1 MTIRNRIF
9 VTYLILIAIIM
20 LYIGFS
26 GMARS
31 MRVRVELDH
40 AAILE
45 TRISWGA
52 TRMLL
57 GDMVINWD
65 NGAVYRQFLD
75 ERARFDQ
82 ELVSLHNDISSR
94 WYYPDDFKEL
104 FSGLNAVWAMAN
116 NHLDRVAAVVEH
128 PDFAQAEALVRDRPG
143 LQRLNHLW
151 SELMLRDT
159 ADSRRLAHPIQQL
172 ISEVEF
178 FPIYGA
184 KVEQL
189 FSLLATR
196 ADETKNVIVRIE
208 SAVRLLFFI
217 SFLAACL
224 FLASRFAHSLSLPIV
239 RVARQVYEFAGL
251 AGTGP
256 ARNYQV
262 SAQDEPASEGG
273 SGDELELLSQTV
285 DRMIQHYTE
294 LSERAG
300 QLARGEVSSDTLQF
314 PREGVVG
321 RSLDE
326 IARYLHELAHTSAW
340 IRDGEYGMQIQERS
354 SADVITHN
362 FNVMSAVIQQK
373 ISTLRNMFEAVDEAV
388 IVVDDGGSVAEVN
401 ARLYRLIGVD
411 VADARCQDF
420 ITSHLVPR
428 LQAIITQDPGNE
440 PKTDYYTNL
449 GNIQGHE
456 VPVKLNARRLSGPG
470 QDNIQWMFIITNES
484 WRARARR
491 EREHLRSQA
500 VMAELRALRAQI
512 NPHFFFNTLN
522 TIAHLA
528 ETDPGAAVD
537 TVEQLAELF
546 RYALT
551 ATRREMVPFA
561 DELQHIQ
568 RFLDIERRRYGDSL
582 RVAFEMDAGISDY
595 PIPPM
600 LLQPLVENAVRYGG
614 NDAAEIQI
622 SISARCMADGMVV
635 EIADQGS
642 AKVDPESLFNK
653 PGIGIRNVNQRFSV
667 IYGRPLE
674 FARNEPQ
681 GLIVRMHIPGQ
692 LS

>member
-9 VTYLILIAIIM
+9 VTYLILIAIIL

-57 GDMVINWD
+57 GDMIINWD
-65 NGAVYRQFLD
+65 NGTAYRQFLD
-75 ERARFDQ
+75 ERTRFDQ
-82 ELVSLHNDISSR
+82 ELTALHNDIVSR
-94 WYYPDDFKEL
+94 WYYPDDFKEI
-104 FSGLNAVWAMAN
+104 FGGLNAVWAMAN
-116 NHLDRVAAVVEH
+116 AHLDRVAAVVEH
-128 PDFAQAEALVRDRPG
+128 PEFAQAEALVRDRPG

-189 FSLLATR
+189 FAILATK
-196 ADETKNVIVRIE
+196 ADETKNGIVRIE
-208 SAVRLLFFI
+208 SAVRILFFI
-217 SFLAACL
+217 SFLVACL

-239 RVARQVYEFAGL
+239 RVARQVCEFAGL
-251 AGTGP
+251 AGTVSVP
-256 ARNYQV
+256 A
-262 SAQDEPASEGG
+262 EPEPPGAGQ
-273 SGDELELLSQTV
+273 DELELLSRTV
-285 DRMIQHYTE
+285 DRVIQHYTE

-340 IRDGEYGMQIQERS
+340 IRDGEYGRQIQERS
-354 SADVITHN
+354 SSDVITHN

-388 IVVDDGGSVAEVN
+388 IVIDDSGSVAEVN
-401 ARLYRLIGVD
+401 SRLYRLIGVD
-411 VADARCQDF
+411 AVDIRSHEF
-420 ITSHLVPR
+420 ITTHLVPQ
-428 LQAIITQDPGNE
+428 LQVIITQEPGNE
-440 PKTDYYTNL
+440 PKTDFYTNL

-456 VPVKLNARRLSGPG
+456 VPVKLNARRLAGPG
-470 QDNIQWMFIITNES
+470 QEGVHWMFIITNES

-561 DELQHIQ
+561 DEMQHIQ
-568 RFLDIERRRYGDSL
+568 RFLDIERRRYGNSL
-582 RVAFEMDAGISDY
+582 RLAFDVDDDLASH

-614 NDAAEIQI
+614 NEAAEIRI
-622 SISARCMADGMVV
+622 SISARRVAEGMVV

-642 AKVDPESLFNK
+642 TEVDPESLFNK

-674 FARNEPQ
+674 FARNVPQ

>member
-9 VTYLILIAIIM
+9 VTYLILIAIIV

-26 GMARS
+26 GMARG

-57 GDMVINWD
+57 GDMIINWD
-65 NGAVYRQFLD
+65 NGAAYRQFLD
-75 ERARFDQ
+75 ERTRFDQ
-82 ELVSLHNDISSR
+82 ELTALHYDISFR
-94 WYYPDDFKEL
+94 WYYPDDFKDL
-104 FSGLNAVWAMAN
+104 FNGLNAVWAMAN
-116 NHLDRVAAVVEH
+116 THLDRVAAVVEH

-159 ADSRRLAHPIQQL
+159 VDSRRLAHPIQQL

-189 FSLLATR
+189 FGILAAR
-196 ADETKNVIVRIE
+196 ADETKNGIVRIE

-251 AGTGP
+251 AGT
-256 ARNYQV
+256 A
-262 SAQDEPASEGG
+262 SAHGDPDPKGDGE
-273 SGDELELLSQTV
+273 DELELLSQTV
-285 DRMIQHYTE
+285 DRMIQHYTD

-354 SADVITHN
+354 SKDVITHN

-388 IVVDDGGSVAEVN
+388 IVVDQSGSVAEVN
-401 ARLYRLIGVD
+401 SQLYRLIGVD
-411 VADARCQDF
+411 TVDARSQDF

-428 LQAIITQDPGNE
+428 LQAIIAQDPTGE
-440 PKTDYYTNL
+440 PKTNYYTNL

-456 VPVKLNARRLSGPG
+456 LPVKLNSRKLADPG
-470 QDNIQWMFIITNES
+470 QEGIQWMFIITNES

-528 ETDPGAAVD
+528 ETNPGAAVD

-561 DELQHIQ
+561 DEMQHIQ

-582 RVAFEMDAGISDY
+582 RVSFDVDDGIAGH

-600 LLQPLVENAVRYGG
+600 LLQPLVENAVRYGV
-614 NDAAEIQI
+614 DDSAEIHI
-622 SISARCMADGMVV
+622 TIIARRVADGMMV
-635 EIADQGS
+635 EIADRGS
-642 AKVDPESLFNK
+642 VKVDPDSLFNK

-667 IYGRPLE
+667 IYGRSLE

>member
-9 VTYLILIAIIM
+9 VTYLILIGIIV

-26 GMARS
+26 GFARS
-31 MRVRVELDH
+31 LRVRVELDH

-45 TRISWGA
+45 TRISWGT

-57 GDMVINWD
+57 GDMIINWD
-65 NGAVYRQFLD
+65 NGAAYRQFLD
-75 ERARFDQ
+75 ERSRFDQ
-82 ELVSLHNDISSR
+82 DLSALHTNIASR
-94 WYYPDDFKEL
+94 WYYPRDFREL
-104 FSGLNAVWAMAN
+104 FEGLNAVWLMAN
-116 NHLDRVAAVVEH
+116 AHLSRVAAVVDQPE
-128 PDFAQAEALVRDRPG
+128 FSQAEALVRDRPG

-159 ADSRRLAHPIQQL
+159 VDSRRLAHPIQQL

-189 FSLLATR
+189 FSILAAR
-196 ADETKNVIVRIE
+196 ADETKRIIVSIE
-208 SAVRLLFFI
+208 AAVRFLFFI
-217 SFLAACL
+217 SFLGACL
-224 FLASRFAHSLSLPIV
+224 LLASRFAHSLSLPIV

-251 AGTGP
+251 AGT
-256 ARNYQV
+256 AT
-262 SAQDEPASEGG
+262 AQEVNTPQGEGK
-273 SGDELELLSQTV
+273 DELELLSQTV
-285 DRMIQHYTE
+285 DRMILHYTD

-354 SADVITHN
+354 SSDVITHN

-388 IVVDDGGSVAEVN
+388 IVVDSGGAVAEMN
-401 ARLYRLIGVD
+401 SQLHHLIG
-411 VADARCQDF
+411 ADAADVTSQNF
-420 ITSHLVPR
+420 IINQLVPQLR
-428 LQAIITQDPGNE
+428 AIVTQDPE
-440 PKTDYYTNL
+440 AQPKTNFYTNL
-449 GNIQGHE
+449 RNIQGHQ
-456 VPVKLNARRLSGPG
+456 VPVKLNARRLANPG
-470 QDNIQWMFIITNES
+470 QDDIQWMFIITNES

-528 ETDPGAAVD
+528 ETNPVAAVD

-551 ATRREMVPFA
+551 ATSREMVPLE
-561 DELQHIQ
+561 DEMQHIQ

-582 RVAFEMDAGISDY
+582 HVNFSMDTALADY
-595 PIPPM
+595 PVPPM

-614 NDAAEIQI
+614 NEAAEIDI
-622 SISARCMADGMVV
+622 SVSAKKVADGMVLQ
-635 EIADQGS
+635 IADRGS
-642 AKVDPESLFNK
+642 VKVDLDSLFTK

-674 FARNEPQ
+674 FIQNEPQ
-681 GLIVRMHIPGQ
+681 GLIVRLHIPGQ
-692 LS
+692 GA

>member
-9 VTYLILIAIIM
+9 VTYLILIAIIV
-20 LYIGFS
+20 LYISFS
-26 GMARS
+26 SLARG

-40 AAILE
+40 ASILE

-57 GDMVINWD
+57 GDMIINWD
-65 NGAVYRQFLD
+65 NGTVYRQFLD
-75 ERARFDQ
+75 ERTRFDQ
-82 ELVSLHNDISSR
+82 ELRALHTGIASR
-94 WYYPDDFKEL
+94 WYYPEDFKDL
-104 FSGLNAVWAMAN
+104 FGGLNAVWAMAN
-116 NHLDRVAAVVEH
+116 DHLDRVVLVVEH
-128 PDFAQAEALVRDRPG
+128 PDFARAESLVRDRPG

-189 FSLLATR
+189 FSILAAR
-196 ADETKNVIVRIE
+196 ADETKNGIVRVE
-208 SAVRLLFFI
+208 SAVRMLFFI

-251 AGTGP
+251 AGTS
-256 ARNYQV
+256 
-262 SAQDEPASEGG
+262 SAPGLPDHKSDKK
-273 SGDELELLSQTV
+273 DELELLSQTV
-285 DRMIQHYTE
+285 DRMIVHYTD

-340 IRDGEYGMQIQERS
+340 IRDGEYGLQIQVRS
-354 SADVITHN
+354 KADVITHN
-362 FNVMSAVIQQK
+362 FNVMSAVIQRK
-373 ISTLRNMFEAVDEAV
+373 ISTLKNMFEAVEEAV
-388 IVVDDGGSVAEVN
+388 IVVDECGVVIELNSRLFRLMGADGADTHSQDRVAN
-401 ARLYRLIGVD
+401 
-411 VADARCQDF
+411 
-420 ITSHLVPR
+420 HLVPQ
-428 LQAIITQDPGNE
+428 LLAIVAQDPKDE

-449 GNIQGHE
+449 GNLQGHQ
-456 VPVKLNARRLSGPG
+456 VPVKLNARRLTGPG
-470 QDNIQWMFIITNES
+470 QEGLQWMFIITNES

-491 EREHLRSQA
+491 ERSHLRSQA

-528 ETDPGAAVD
+528 ETKPGEAVD

-551 ATRREMVPFA
+551 ATRREVVPFA
-561 DELQHIQ
+561 DEMQHIR

-582 RVAFEMDAGISDY
+582 RVAFEVDEGLADH

-600 LLQPLVENAVRYGG
+600 LLQPLVENAVRYGVDDSAG
-614 NDAAEIQI
+614 IFI
-622 SISARCMADGMVV
+622 SITARGVADGMVV

-674 FARNEPQ
+674 FIRNRPQ
-681 GLIVRMHIPGQ
+681 GLMVRLRIPGQ
-692 LS
+692 AS

>member
-9 VTYLILIAIIM
+9 VTYLILIAIIV
-20 LYIGFS
+20 LYISFS
-26 GMARS
+26 GLARG

-57 GDMVINWD
+57 GDMIINWD
-65 NGAVYRQFLD
+65 NGVVYRQFLD
-75 ERARFDQ
+75 ERLRFDQ
-82 ELVSLHNDISSR
+82 ELSALHADIASR
-94 WYYPDDFKEL
+94 WYYPEDFKEL
-104 FSGLNAVWAMAN
+104 FTGLNAVWAMAN
-116 NHLDRVAAVVEH
+116 THLDRVAAVVEH
-128 PDFAQAEALVRDRPG
+128 PDFALAEALVRDRPG

-189 FSLLATR
+189 FTILANR
-196 ADETKNVIVRIE
+196 ADKTKNGIVRIE
-208 SAVRLLFFI
+208 SGVRVLFFI

-239 RVARQVYEFAGL
+239 RVARQVHEFAGL
-251 AGTGP
+251 AGTAP
-256 ARNYQV
+256 ARIGRGP
-262 SAQDEPASEGG
+262 EREEGDKAEE
-273 SGDELELLSQTV
+273 GDELELLSLTV
-285 DRMIQHYTE
+285 DRMIRHYTE

-354 SADVITHN
+354 AADVITHN
-362 FNVMSAVIQQK
+362 FNIMSAVIHQK

-388 IVVDDGGSVAEVN
+388 IVIDASGAVAEVN
-401 ARLYRLIGVD
+401 SRLYRLIG
-411 VADARCQDF
+411 ADGADDHSQDF
-420 ITSHLVPR
+420 VSRHLVPQLR
-428 LQAIITQDPGNE
+428 AIIAHDPRDQ
-440 PKTDYYTNL
+440 PKTNFYTNL

-456 VPVKLNARRLSGPG
+456 VPVKLNARRLVSTENG
-470 QDNIQWMFIITNES
+470 DIQWMFIITNES

-528 ETDPGAAVD
+528 ETNPDAAVD

-546 RYALT
+546 RYALS
-551 ATRREMVPFA
+551 ATRREQVPLS

-568 RFLDIERRRYGDSL
+568 RFLDIERRRYGENLQVQVDVDKA
-582 RVAFEMDAGISDY
+582 VAAY

-600 LLQPLVENAVRYGG
+600 LLQPLVENAVRYGVDDSAG
-614 NDAAEIQI
+614 IHIRITARQAAEGLLI
-622 SISARCMADGMVV
+622 
-635 EIADQGS
+635 EIADRGS
-642 AKVDPESLFNK
+642 AQVDPDSLFNK
-653 PGIGIRNVNQRFSV
+653 PGIGIRNVNQRFFV
-667 IYGRPLE
+667 IYGRSLE
-674 FARNEPQ
+674 FVRNEPQ
-681 GLIVRMHIPGQ
+681 GLIVRLHIPGR

>member
-9 VTYLILIAIIM
+9 VTYLILIAIIL

-57 GDMVINWD
+57 GDMIINWD
-65 NGAVYRQFLD
+65 NGAAYRQFLD
-75 ERARFDQ
+75 ERTRFDQ
-82 ELVSLHNDISSR
+82 ELAELHNDISAR
-94 WYYPDDFKEL
+94 WYYPDDFKDL
-104 FSGLNAVWAMAN
+104 FGGLNAVWAMAN
-116 NHLDRVAAVVEH
+116 AHLDRVAGVVEH
-128 PDFAQAEALVRDRPG
+128 PDFAQAEALVQDRPG

-189 FSLLATR
+189 FSILAAR
-196 ADETKNVIVRIE
+196 AEETKNVIVRIE
-208 SAVRLLFFI
+208 SAVRIMFFI

-224 FLASRFAHSLSLPIV
+224 LLASRFAHSLSLPIV
-239 RVARQVYEFAGL
+239 RVSRQVYEFAGL
-251 AGTGP
+251 AGTSS
-256 ARNYQV
+256 ARNG
-262 SAQDEPASEGG
+262 SASEGSG
-273 SGDELELLSQTV
+273 GDELELLSQTV
-285 DRMIQHYTE
+285 DRMIQHYTD

-401 ARLYRLIGVD
+401 SRLYRLIGVD
-411 VADARCQDF
+411 AADSRSHEF
-420 ITSHLVPR
+420 MTSHLAAQLLTIV
-428 LQAIITQDPGNE
+428 AQDPRDE
-440 PKTDYYTNL
+440 PKTNYYTNL

-456 VPVKLNARRLSGPG
+456 VPVKLNARRLAGPA
-470 QDNIQWMFIITNES
+470 QDGVQWMFIITNES

-528 ETDPGAAVD
+528 ETNPGAAVD

-551 ATRREMVPFA
+551 ATRREVVPLA
-561 DELQHIQ
+561 DEMQHIR

-582 RVAFEMDAGISDY
+582 HTDFNVEAGTSDHL
-595 PIPPM
+595 IPPM

-614 NDAAEIQI
+614 NDSAEIHI
-622 SISARCMADGMVV
+622 SISARLVPDGMVL
-635 EIADQGS
+635 EIADCGS
-642 AKVDPESLFNK
+642 TEVDPDSLFNK

-674 FARNEPQ
+674 FARNKPQ
-681 GLIVRMHIPGQ
+681 GLIVRMHIPVQ